1 MTDNK
6 HTNYLSSS
14 LIREHLDIEPI
25 QIITYRTTGST
36 NDEARRLLKEGAKG
50 TILIAADE
58 QTAGRG
64 RKGHSFFSPSSGLY
78 YTLVLHPQDE
88 QSAIARMTIAAAVS
102 LYEAVRSCT
111 GISCD
116 IKWVNDLYLNG
127 KKTAGILCEAPRDSK
142 GRLLGIITGIGINI
156 YTESFPDDIKQT
168 AGSLNCPDLDKNL
181 LAARL
186 TERLISWADRLH
198 DPALIAAYKEHSFLL
213 GREVSFEQN
222 GQFITGTA
230 ADINDEGNLIV
241 EADRT
246 YVLSSG
252 EVSLRSW
259 ESPDE

>member
-1 MTDNK
+1 MTDRK
-6 HTNYLSSS
+6 QTSYLNSS
-14 LIREHLDIEPI
+14 LIAEHLNCDHI

-36 NDEARRLLKEGAKG
+36 NDEARRLLKEGTKG

-64 RKGHSFFSPSSGLY
+64 RKGHSFFSPASGLY
-78 YTLVLHPQDE
+78 YTLVLHPEDE

-102 LYEAVRSCT
+102 LYEAILSCT

-127 KKTAGILCEAPRDSK
+127 KKISGILCEAPRDSK
-142 GRLLGIITGIGINI
+142 GQLLGIITGIGINI
-156 YTESFPDDIKQT
+156 YTESFPDDIKHT
-168 AGSLNCPDLDKNL
+168 AGSLNCPELDKNL
-181 LAARL
+181 LTARL
-186 TERLISWADRLH
+186 TERLLWWADRLH

-213 GREVSFEQN
+213 GKEVSFEQN
-222 GQFITGTA
+222 GQTIAGTA
-230 ADINDEGNLIV
+230 MDINDEGNLIV

-259 ESPDE
+259 E